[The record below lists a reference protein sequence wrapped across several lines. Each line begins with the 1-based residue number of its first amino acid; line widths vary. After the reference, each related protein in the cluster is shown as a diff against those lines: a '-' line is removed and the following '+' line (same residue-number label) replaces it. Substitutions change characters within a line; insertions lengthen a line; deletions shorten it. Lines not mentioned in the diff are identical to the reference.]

1 MFHYPGQFVISS
13 LFTVTLSCL
22 IKCLSAIIPLNV
34 LGVVVRLKGVTEGH
48 DSQLSYKEQHHWQL
62 GQLESART
70 LKQSKSSLSFR

>member
-13 LFTVTLSCL
+13 LYTVTSCL

-62 GQLESART
+62 GSLESART
-70 LKQSKSSLSFR
+70 LKLPNSSVSFR